1 VSAVRAHVDEEP
13 FRFALFVHLIRRL
26 AGSAVAFAIAALL
39 PESADGAAAF
49 PTALYQTL
57 AKTAGMDVCAQARH
71 ESALTAAQAV
81 FAVGV
86 VHLRSGVTV
95 YTAQDADPCL
105 SHAVNGPLLAFV
117 ASGSGRYRQVLSTG
131 VMSGK
136 FGADGS
142 LVTIE
147 NDSAIAEYRT
157 TYRFDGSTYAVVS
170 EEIVNKATGVA
181 KKIDVPIHFARGTS
195 STTVSGNVTRGF
207 GDSYVL
213 DAIAGQ
219 TMSVVVHP
227 KAGRPVS
234 VSIYRGSGADTL
246 LVFAGTSPSWRG
258 KLPKSGRYKISVD
271 DSGAAPAAY
280 TLTITIEYRKS
291 Q

>member
-1 VSAVRAHVDEEP
+1 MY
-13 FRFALFVHLIRRL
+13 LIRRL
-26 AGSAVAFAIAALL
+26 TCVAGAFAIAALQ
-39 PESADGAAAF
+39 PESAGGAAAF

-57 AKTAGMDVCAQARH
+57 AKADGIDGCAQAKH
-71 ESALTAAQAV
+71 ESALTAARAV

-86 VHLRSGVTV
+86 VHLKSGATV

-117 ASGSGRYRQVLSTG
+117 ASGSGGYRQVLSTG
-131 VMSGK
+131 VVSGK

-142 LVTIE
+142 LVTME
-147 NDSAIAEYRT
+147 NDSAITEYRT

-170 EEIVNKATGVA
+170 EEIVSKATGAA
-181 KKIDVPIHFARGTS
+181 KKIDVSVHFAPGTS
-195 STTVSGNVTRGF
+195 SATVSGNVTRGF

-213 DAIAGQ
+213 DANAGQ

-227 KAGRPVS
+227 RAGNLVS
-234 VSIYRGSGADTL
+234 LSIYHGSGADSET
-246 LVFAGTSPSWRG
+246 VAAGTSLSWRA
-258 KLPKSGRYKISVD
+258 KLPKSGRYEISVD

-280 TLTITIEYRKS
+280 TMTIAIE
-291 Q
+291 